1 MFVQAGVRRND
12 SRSEESE
19 EELSEG
25 DVMQVLLT
33 VTYNGAVSSY
43 VINSIDKAK
52 TNLFFT
58 RRRRL
63 PLTY

>member
-25 DVMQVLLT
+25 DLMQVNVNLICGT
-33 VTYNGAVSSY
+33 VVT
-43 VINSIDKAK
+43 
-52 TNLFFT
+52 
-58 RRRRL
+58 
-63 PLTY
+63 